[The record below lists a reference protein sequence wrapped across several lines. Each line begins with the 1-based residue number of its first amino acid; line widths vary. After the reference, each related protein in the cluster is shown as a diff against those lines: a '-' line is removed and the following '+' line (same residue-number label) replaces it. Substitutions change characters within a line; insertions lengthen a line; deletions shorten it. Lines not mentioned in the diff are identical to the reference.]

1 MLQLFQTEWCPS
13 SQRVR
18 QRLTELGIDYV
29 TRQVPVEKQ
38 DRLALRRVAGTDVI
52 PTLVSDDAAPIVGEE
67 AIRAWLGAHV
77 VETAE
82 AGAHNQKAAKARRRQ
97 LEEEC
102 ECLQTATH

>member
-13 SQRVR
+13 SRRVR
-18 QRLTELGIDYV
+18 QRLTELGVDYI

-38 DRLALRRVAGTDVI
+38 ERKALRRVAGSDVI
-52 PTLVSDDAAPIVGEE
+52 PTLVLDDAAPIVGEE
-67 AIRAWLGAHV
+67 AIRVWLDAHV
-77 VETAE
+77 VEPAE

-102 ECLQTATH
+102 ECLQPATH